1 LARVYRIFS
10 NPFNGVKD
18 SLRFDLKIVHMPT
31 YIHHLRMLLCAYE
44 ASLSDAP
51 LRFGQE
57 KALSPLLT
65 IRKDGEGGHPGAE
78 GHILT

>member
-1 LARVYRIFS
+1 ML
-10 NPFNGVKD
+10 
-18 SLRFDLKIVHMPT
+18 T
-31 YIHHLRMLLCAYE
+31 YIQHLRMPLCAYE

-65 IRKDGEGGHPGAE
+65 IRKDGEGGRPGAE
-78 GHILT
+78 GHNLA

>member
-1 LARVYRIFS
+1 
-10 NPFNGVKD
+10 
-18 SLRFDLKIVHMPT
+18 MPT
-31 YIHHLRMLLCAYE
+31 YIQHLRMFLCAYE

-78 GHILT
+78 GHILA